1 MVSQA
6 HSPTKADDQSQMFDT
21 KSSDEIRSVAGASIV
36 CLDLVDSTNAEALRI
51 ARTGERGPL
60 WVIAKEQ
67 SMGRGRRG
75 ATWASA
81 AGNLHAT
88 LMLTDPASP
97 AAA

>member
-51 ARTGERGPL
+51 APEKTAARHTRSERALASQP
-60 WVIAKEQ
+60 
-67 SMGRGRRG
+67 GRQLP
-75 ATWASA
+75 AT
-81 AGNLHAT
+81 
-88 LMLTDPASP
+88 
-97 AAA
+97 